1 MCLVKNNFIQRKSQA
16 AIIILHSCANG
27 LERRFSLFRVMYT
40 SEKSNSSTKNY
51 YVTSTL
57 EHSLIAQ
64 SILAFERT
72 LARGR
77 GVAFKSS
84 NAGRVPQGVGMLK
97 IRIELRLLAG
107 TRITRAPFRNPPS
120 FDFSNMVDVTPR
132 KSK

>member
-1 MCLVKNNFIQRKSQA
+1 MSLVKNNFIQRKSQA
-16 AIIILHSCANG
+16 AVIILHSCANG
-27 LERRFSLFRVMYT
+27 LERRFSHFRVMYT
-40 SEKSNSSTKNY
+40 SEKSKSSTKNY
-51 YVTSTL
+51 YVTSNSVTL
-57 EHSLIAQ
+57 Q
-64 SILAFERT
+64 SIVAFERT

-120 FDFSNMVDVTPR
+120 FGFSNMDDVTP
-132 KSK
+132 